1 MAQADT
7 LLDRCLVSKAESVS
21 VTVPFCA
28 QFSSAPEHKPVMWK
42 LCCLS
47 ELSVVPV
54 AAVNTAKNSVP
65 KSILHWSKLLKNI
78 ANRC

>member
-28 QFSSAPEHKPVMWK
+28 QFSS
-42 LCCLS
+42 
-47 ELSVVPV
+47 VPGRAQASHV
-54 AAVNTAKNSVP
+54 EA
-65 KSILHWSKLLKNI
+65 LLPL
-78 ANRC
+78 